1 MKGFEIMIYDLQKA
15 SMLKRVSAFMLDIIL
30 MVILITGFAWML
42 SSALNFTETADRLD
56 NVIASYEDQFGIDFG
71 ITSEQYNEMTEE
83 QQKHFDNC
91 YNQVT
96 KDEEYIFLTNKIFYS
111 LITIVSISFFLAH
124 LVLEF
129 IIPLIFKNG
138 QTVGKKVF
146 SIAVMRIDGVKV
158 NPIIMFVRS
167 ILGKYTIETMI
178 PTIILI
184 MLRFGVGSYVTLAVL
199 AMIAIFELILVITTK
214 TNSFIH
220 DVLASTVAVDLQSQM
235 IFDSVEA
242 KKEYQLRI
250 HDKEAKNAKY
260 F

>member
-1 MKGFEIMIYDLQKA
+1 MIYDLQKA

-30 MVILITGFAWML
+30 MVILITGFAWGI
-42 SSALNFTETADRLD
+42 SSALNFTETADSLD
-56 NVIASYEDQFGIDFG
+56 SVIASYEEKFGIDFG

-83 QQKHFDNC
+83 EQKHFDNC

-96 KDEEYIFLTNKIFYS
+96 KDEEYILLSNKIFYS
-111 LITIVSISFFLAH
+111 LITIVSISFFLSH

-129 IIPLIFKNG
+129 IVPLLFKNG
-138 QTVGKKVF
+138 QTLGKKVF

-158 NPIIMFVRS
+158 NPVIMFVRS

-199 AMIAIFELILVITTK
+199 ALIVLFELILVVTTK

-220 DVLASTVAVDLQSQM
+220 DVLASTVVVDLQSQM
-235 IFDSVEA
+235 IFESVEA

-250 HDKEAKNAKY
+250 HDNEARNAKY

>member
-1 MKGFEIMIYDLQKA
+1 MIYDLQKA

-30 MVILITGFAWML
+30 MVILITGFAWGI
-42 SSALNFTETADRLD
+42 SSALNFTETADSLD
-56 NVIASYEDQFGIDFG
+56 DVIASYEEKFGIDFG

-83 QQKHFDNC
+83 EQKHFDNC

-96 KDEEYIFLTNKIFYS
+96 KDEEYILLSNKIFYS
-111 LITIVSISFFLAH
+111 LITIVSISFFLSH

-129 IIPLIFKNG
+129 IVPLLFKNG
-138 QTVGKKVF
+138 QTLGKKVF

-158 NPIIMFVRS
+158 NPVIMFVRS

-199 AMIAIFELILVITTK
+199 ALIVLFELILVVTTK

-220 DVLASTVAVDLQSQM
+220 DVLASTVVVDLQSQM
-235 IFDSVEA
+235 IFESVEA

-250 HDKEAKNAKY
+250 HDNEARNAKY

>member
-1 MKGFEIMIYDLQKA
+1 MIYDLQKA

-30 MVILITGFAWML
+30 MVILITGFAWGI
-42 SSALNFTETADRLD
+42 SSALNFTETADSLD
-56 NVIASYEDQFGIDFG
+56 GVIASYEEKFGIDFG

-83 QQKHFDNC
+83 EQKHFDNC

-96 KDEEYIFLTNKIFYS
+96 KDEEYILLSNKIFYS
-111 LITIVSISFFLAH
+111 LITIVSISFFLSH

-129 IIPLIFKNG
+129 IVPLLFKNG
-138 QTVGKKVF
+138 QTLGKKVF

-158 NPIIMFVRS
+158 NPVIMFVRS

-199 AMIAIFELILVITTK
+199 ALIVLFELILVITTK

-220 DVLASTVAVDLQSQM
+220 DVLASTVVVDLQSQM
-235 IFDSVEA
+235 IFESVEA

-250 HDKEAKNAKY
+250 HDNEARNAKY

>member
-1 MKGFEIMIYDLQKA
+1 MKGFETMIYDLQKA

-30 MVILITGFAWML
+30 MVILITGFAWIL
-42 SSALNFTETADRLD
+42 SSALNFTDTADKLD

-96 KDEEYIFLTNKIFYS
+96 KDEEYILLTNKVFYS
-111 LITIVSISFFLAH
+111 LITIVSISFFLSH

-129 IIPLIFKNG
+129 IVPLLFKNG
-138 QTVGKKVF
+138 QTLGKKVF

-199 AMIAIFELILVITTK
+199 ALIVLFELILVVTTK

-220 DVLASTVAVDLQSQM
+220 DVLASTVVVDLQSQM
-235 IFDSVEA
+235 IFESVEA

-250 HDKEAKNAKY
+250 HDNEAKNAKY

>member
-1 MKGFEIMIYDLQKA
+1 MIYDLQKA

-30 MVILITGFAWML
+30 MVILITGFAWGI
-42 SSALNFTETADRLD
+42 SSALNFTETADNLD
-56 NVIASYEDQFGIDFG
+56 SVIASYEEKFGIDFG

-83 QQKHFDNC
+83 EQKHFDNC

-96 KDEEYIFLTNKIFYS
+96 KDEEYILLSNKIFYS
-111 LITIVSISFFLAH
+111 LITIVSISFFLSH

-129 IIPLIFKNG
+129 IVPLLFKNG
-138 QTVGKKVF
+138 QTLGKKVF

-158 NPIIMFVRS
+158 NPVIMFVRS

-199 AMIAIFELILVITTK
+199 ALIVLFELILVITTK

-220 DVLASTVAVDLQSQM
+220 DVLASTVVIDLQSQM
-235 IFDSVEA
+235 IFESVEA

-250 HDKEAKNAKY
+250 HDNEAKNAKY

>member
-1 MKGFEIMIYDLQKA
+1 MIYDLQKA

-30 MVILITGFAWML
+30 MVILITGFAWIL
-42 SSALNFTETADRLD
+42 SSALNFTDTADKLD

-96 KDEEYIFLTNKIFYS
+96 KDEEYILLTNKVFYS
-111 LITIVSISFFLAH
+111 LITIVSISFFLSH

-129 IIPLIFKNG
+129 IVPLLFKNG
-138 QTVGKKVF
+138 QTLGKKVF

-199 AMIAIFELILVITTK
+199 ALIVLFELILVVTTK

-220 DVLASTVAVDLQSQM
+220 DVLASTVVVDLQSQM
-235 IFDSVEA
+235 IFESVEA

-250 HDKEAKNAKY
+250 HDNEAKNAKY